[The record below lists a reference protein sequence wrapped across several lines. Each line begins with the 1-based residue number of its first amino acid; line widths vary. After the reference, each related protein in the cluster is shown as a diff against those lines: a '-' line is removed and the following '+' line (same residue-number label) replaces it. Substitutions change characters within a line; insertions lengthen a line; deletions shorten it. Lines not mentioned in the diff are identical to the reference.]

1 MAEKR
6 ITRRHVIAR
15 LVTEAVHISDTAYWA
30 VLTEERTTV
39 EDYFRQMGVHLVVD
53 ETAGL
58 GYLRPSTSEEED
70 AELVTGEA
78 PLPKVIRS
86 QPLGYLPSLLAALLR
101 ERLAIHEQSS
111 DGISPLLLD
120 DREFL
125 ALLRPHLK
133 EDDDEKA
140 LMRRIRD
147 AVVRLDEIGV
157 VRKQNNRGENLYR
170 VEPIIKARIPVHQ
183 LQALLEQIK
192 AAAAADEKPEVAEGE
207 TP

>member
-15 LVTEAVHISDTAYWA
+15 LVTEAIHLSDAPYWA
-30 VLTEERTTV
+30 ILTEERTTI
-39 EDYFRQMGVHLVVD
+39 EEYFRQMGLRLVVD
-53 ETAGL
+53 DAAGL
-58 GYLRPSTSEEED
+58 GYLRAPTAEEED
-70 AELVTGEA
+70 AELATGEA

-101 ERLAIHEQSS
+101 ERLALHEQSAEGVS
-111 DGISPLLLD
+111 SLVLD

-125 ALLRPHLK
+125 GLLRPHLK

-140 LMRRIRD
+140 LMRRVRD
-147 AVVRLDEIGV
+147 AVVRLEELGV

-183 LQALLEQIK
+183 LQALLDQIK
-192 AAAAADEKPEVAEGE
+192 AAAAGEDKAETTE
-207 TP
+207 DVS

>member
-15 LVTEAVHISDTAYWA
+15 LVTEAIHISDAAYWA
-30 VLTEERTTV
+30 ILTEERPTI
-39 EDYFRQMGVHLVVD
+39 EDYFRQMGVRLVVD
-53 ETAGL
+53 EAAGL
-58 GYLRPSTSEEED
+58 GYLRSPTAEEED
-70 AELVTGEA
+70 AELSAGEA

-101 ERLAIHEQSS
+101 ERLAIHEQSA
-111 DGISPLLLD
+111 DGISALLLD

-125 ALLRPHLK
+125 AVLRPHLK

-147 AVVRLDEIGV
+147 AVVRLEEIGV

-170 VEPIIKARIPVHQ
+170 IEPIIKARIPVHQ
-183 LQALLEQIK
+183 LQALLDQIK
-192 AAAAADEKPEVAEGE
+192 AAASGDDKAEATE
-207 TP
+207 EEAP